1 MLAALFDLRD
11 LRLQGVEVLL
21 HRSQCGE
28 HLALLLQFPFA
39 FGLTTVRFFGG
50 TLPFTFHAHF
60 LGTLGLS
67 QLRFEIRQ
75 LLAESFRLRTVLHNS
90 RVEIADVLFV
100 RLDLR
105 LRLVQVGFLRATG
118 HILPFG
124 TAREEARSRSERGH
138 DHQQYHYKHRIIEHT
153 FDGITS
159 SGTHQST
166 HPHSFARPTAC
177 HTTVHYAEISRTRN
191 ASAQHEGT
199 LWDSICFWRPC
210 RLWPHPSPPGRC
222 CGCFQARTHARR
234 FHCGRTADLPTHP
247 TQPTVE

>member
-60 LGTLGLS
+60 LGTLGLC

-75 LLAESFRLRTVLHNS
+75 LLADSFRLRTVLHNS

-105 LRLVQVGFLRATG
+105 LRLVQV
-118 HILPFG
+118 
-124 TAREEARSRSERGH
+124 
-138 DHQQYHYKHRIIEHT
+138 
-153 FDGITS
+153 
-159 SGTHQST
+159 
-166 HPHSFARPTAC
+166 
-177 HTTVHYAEISRTRN
+177 
-191 ASAQHEGT
+191 
-199 LWDSICFWRPC
+199 
-210 RLWPHPSPPGRC
+210 
-222 CGCFQARTHARR
+222 
-234 FHCGRTADLPTHP
+234 
-247 TQPTVE
+247 